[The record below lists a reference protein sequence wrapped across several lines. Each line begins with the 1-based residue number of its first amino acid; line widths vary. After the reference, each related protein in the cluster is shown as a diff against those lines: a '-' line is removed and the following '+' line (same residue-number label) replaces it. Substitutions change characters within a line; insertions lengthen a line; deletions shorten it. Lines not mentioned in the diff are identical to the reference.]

1 MKLATIYD
9 NTRMYADFYIEE
21 SSFMR
26 MNTRVGTDGI
36 AGSDSIPMRFDEPLG
51 HEYRGRLD
59 YLSPDVNTGTGTM
72 HLRAVVDNPYGELRS
87 GMYATISLPED
98 IDSHALL
105 VRDASIATD
114 QLGKYVYIE
123 ATNPGGGSNQGQT
136 RGVWRRPG
144 GGGGT
149 EAHPAAVVAPNH
161 PFRGGGGGGVKPVI
175 SDK

>member
-1 MKLATIYD
+1 
-9 NTRMYADFYIEE
+9 
-21 SSFMR
+21 MR

-114 QLGKYVYIE
+114 QLGKYVYTVNDSNRVVYTPVKTGGLVDDTMRVVTE
-123 ATNPGGGSNQGQT
+123 GLHPGDRYVTKALLKVRAGLE
-136 RGVWRRPG
+136 VRPVMTG
-144 GGGGT
+144 
-149 EAHPAAVVAPNH
+149 
-161 PFRGGGGGGVKPVI
+161 K
-175 SDK
+175 